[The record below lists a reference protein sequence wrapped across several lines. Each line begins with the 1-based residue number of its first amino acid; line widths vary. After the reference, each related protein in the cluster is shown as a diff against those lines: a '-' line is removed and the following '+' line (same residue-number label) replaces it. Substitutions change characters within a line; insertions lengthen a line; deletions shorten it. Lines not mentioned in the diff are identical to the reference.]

1 MAFAT
6 ELTVRFGD
14 CDRAGI
20 AYYPVIFHYCHVA
33 FEEFFERGVGIP
45 YPTLVNER
53 HLGFPMGHI
62 DASFESPFQYG
73 MKVTVR
79 VEVLKVGT
87 KSTQWRY
94 TFFDRDRRTRL
105 ARCVADTVAVDMRK
119 FTSTAVPDD
128 LRSAFARCGAP
139 ESDAV

>member
-1 MAFAT
+1 MAFRT

-45 YPTLVNER
+45 YPSLVTDR
-53 HLGFPMGHI
+53 HLGFPMGHV
-62 DASFESPFQYG
+62 DATFESPFQYG
-73 MKVTVR
+73 MKVIAL

-94 TFFDRDRRTRL
+94 TFSDRATGRRL
-105 ARCVADTVAVDMRK
+105 ARCVADTVAVDMRT

-128 LRSAFARCGAP
+128 VRAAFARCGAP
-139 ESDAV
+139 ESEPA